1 MDSKEIKVMYQQV
14 TKDIIEFIFILVIK
28 EMILIIMNNL
38 EFTTKEMIIKH

>member
-1 MDSKEIKVMYQQV
+1 MYQQV